1 MIGSISGKKG
11 DIIRLPMRLLTAT
24 DDFNRTLIAMAEV
37 GTFAYRMAKMKGM
50 KDGSPEMDKFI
61 LAEVNTPGSTSFH
74 LASQKA
80 SRAIYS
86 NPLPGQKDPHT
97 GKAVPVRDMGDF
109 IGFLAGKLTG
119 AVTAEHDNIFIKAV
133 AAAMRIA
140 FFPFQRTPFNIIRKG
155 IRHTLNP
162 FSLADIAIGV
172 MRNARNEQGKWEW
185 TIKGTDQAAM
195 DRHLHRAELIE
206 RMGQQLQGAV
216 LMAAL
221 VAMAAGEGDEDDQDK
236 RLIIT
241 GSMPF
246 LPTGRAERDAKMR
259 SGLGPFRIS
268 WRNKDGSER
277 VGFSYGRLEP
287 VATILAA
294 TVDTVKSWKRAK
306 RSGKDEYDAAMST
319 MGGLISQAQDKSFM
333 RGIGDFIALSSS
345 VMTEPDLRENR
356 KALQFLA
363 GRTAMVV
370 PNIIKQPIRE
380 SDNQFRERSES
391 FMQELLYQA
400 VPTGQKAAKVDPYGQ
415 AVTKPG
421 IAPLRAV
428 DVADIGGNTVNPY
441 DRALMK
447 WSDKHPDKAWFPSPI
462 LNGKLGDTDMTA
474 AQLAE
479 FRDIAGKRVLAK
491 LKREPLNLTNPT
503 IIDIEAMRKAHSEAR
518 SEAKRMLAIK
528 YSR

>member
-1 MIGSISGKKG
+1 
-11 DIIRLPMRLLTAT
+11 
-24 DDFNRTLIAMAEV
+24 
-37 GTFAYRMAKMKGM
+37 MAKMKGM

-61 LAEVNTPGSTSFH
+61 LAEVNTPGSASFQ

-97 GKAVPVRDMGDF
+97 GKSVPVNDMGDF
-109 IGFLAGKLTG
+109 VGFLAGKLTG
-119 AVTAEHDNIFIKAV
+119 VVTAEHDNIFIKAV
-133 AAAMRIA
+133 GAAMRIA

-162 FSLADIAIGV
+162 FSMVDIALGV
-172 MRNARNEQGKWEW
+172 MRNAKNEKGKWEW
-185 TIKGTDQAAM
+185 TIKGDGPAALQ
-195 DRHLHRAELIE
+195 RHIQRAELIE

-221 VAMAAGEGDEDDQDK
+221 VATAAGEGDDDDQDK

-259 SGLGPFRIS
+259 SGLGPFRVS
-268 WRNKDGSER
+268 FRNKDGSER
-277 VGFSYGRLEP
+277 VGFSYGRMEP

-294 TVDTVKSWKRAK
+294 TIDTIKSVKRAK
-306 RSGKDEYDAAMST
+306 RGGKDDYDAGMAA

-345 VMTEPDLRENR
+345 VMAEPDLRENR

-391 FMQELLYQA
+391 FMQELMYQA

-428 DVADIGGNTVNPY
+428 DVADIGKDDVNPY
-441 DRALMK
+441 DRTLMK

-462 LNGKLGDTDMTA
+462 MNGTLKGKDGKDVDMTA

-491 LKREPLNLTNPT
+491 LKREPINMTNPT
-503 IIDIEAMRKAHSEAR
+503 ELDIKKMREAHSEAR
-518 SEAKRMLAIK
+518 SEAKKMLAIK
-528 YSR
+528 YSRA